1 MLMLFTALS
10 LTVVAAVTNFWF
22 WAETRDLATVDEKKA
37 GNYNFGFWFKCYDDV
52 PLSIPSEDLSGQC
65 EKIYKNLIKRS
76 DETVSSDEE
85 LVLHLSRSYIG
96 LSIAACAGMLATL
109 LTLLCGTWPGDCT
122 KMTRHGLYC
131 GAALVGLFTVLA
143 SMGSGICFLAARE
156 VESDKFDQ
164 YQTLD
169 TGYGW
174 SFYLHWSA
182 TGLCVLADFLLVG
195 LAKCA
200 PEDVKSA
207 QNYYYYNM

>member
-1 MLMLFTALS
+1 
-10 LTVVAAVTNFWF
+10 
-22 WAETRDLATVDEKKA
+22 
-37 GNYNFGFWFKCYDDV
+37 
-52 PLSIPSEDLSGQC
+52 
-65 EKIYKNLIKRS
+65 
-76 DETVSSDEE
+76 
-85 LVLHLSRSYIG
+85 
-96 LSIAACAGMLATL
+96 
-109 LTLLCGTWPGDCT
+109 
-122 KMTRHGLYC
+122 
-131 GAALVGLFTVLA
+131 
-143 SMGSGICFLAARE
+143 MGSGICFLAARE